1 MRPSRILGIAAALSL
16 LPCLAVPGVGQ
27 TSDAGLVEALSLLSG
42 GLLVPRDHPP
52 EVTHDGDLYRVR
64 VPLPALTTPRDASID
79 VVAKPL
85 DTGVWDIT
93 ALTLPP
99 AGSLTM
105 AGEGAAEPGML
116 TFSIG
121 RQAFNARVDPSLAA
135 PSPFKAEFGEIAL
148 RTEAAGR
155 HTEQTI
161 ARYGMEGTLSGDPG
175 GHLTIRALGT
185 LANWLITGDG
195 GQPGTAFSLS
205 MRSATSRTEVDGL
218 DRGQTE
224 RLRVAAQALS
234 ADRPA
239 AVAGAPA
246 GTMRTLSPSPD
257 AREPLR
263 AMIDALG
270 GLLTRVDMDETILG
284 VHFDAAG
291 ANTVDIGKI
300 RLGLTCAARDGHVDA
315 DLDIAVS
322 DLDVGMVPAD
332 YAAFVPRRIT
342 IRPAVSGVRT
352 DALLQWL
359 RGATAEGQ
367 DRAALSAQAL
377 ALLIEPGARAGIE
390 TLVIESGPLRI
401 EGSAR
406 VRPLPDG
413 SAGFDVH
420 LTATGLDPM
429 IAAVQGTPKALQILP
444 MAFLI
449 KGMAKPQGDS
459 LVWDIVFAD
468 GAATINGMPFGQPPA
483 GAPPARR

>member
-1 MRPSRILGIAAALSL
+1 MTLMLASVINRDEANAVVASGVDIVDLKDPGKGALGPLDLTEVASIVSAVGKRKPVSAAAGDHFDSPSAATAAAL
-16 LPCLAVPGVGQ
+16 A
-27 TSDAGLVEALSLLSG
+27 
-42 GLLVPRDHPP
+42 
-52 EVTHDGDLYRVR
+52 
-64 VPLPALTTPRDASID
+64 
-79 VVAKPL
+79 
-85 DTGVWDIT
+85 
-93 ALTLPP
+93 
-99 AGSLTM
+99 
-105 AGEGAAEPGML
+105 
-116 TFSIG
+116 
-121 RQAFNARVDPSLAA
+121 LAA
-135 PSPFKAEFGEIAL
+135 RGVDYVKVG
-148 RTEAAGR
+148 
-155 HTEQTI
+155 
-161 ARYGMEGTLSGDPG
+161 LSSEETGADR
-175 GHLTIRALGT
+175 IRALGT